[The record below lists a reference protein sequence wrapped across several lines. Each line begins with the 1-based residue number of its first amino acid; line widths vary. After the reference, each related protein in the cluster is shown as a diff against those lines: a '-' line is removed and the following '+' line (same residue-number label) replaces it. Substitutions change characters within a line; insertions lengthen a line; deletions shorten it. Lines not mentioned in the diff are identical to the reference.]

1 MFSDIALLLSDHI
14 TYFIWSVNIRE
25 NSENWSDDKYKSVFF
40 LRDRYKNVFQ
50 NWSVLEINFRQFNW
64 A

>member
-40 LRDRYKNVFQ
+40 YVINIKMFFKTEVF
-50 NWSVLEINFRQFNW
+50 
-64 A
+64 